1 MDGATSLGRKGTAS
15 ILAAIKAKGGRP
27 AIIKD
32 LLGINNHAQI
42 RNGLRAMEEDG
53 LIELSVGLA
62 EHKTIQIR
70 LTPLGEEAANALELM
85 ERFIYGGPTEDSCL
99 DMRYCSTLLLRIK
112 ALGHATQNE
121 VLAAVPSYKT
131 VVKTLAALD
140 EGGLVAIERNPD
152 NGRLTI
158 TLTTLGETC
167 AGIYTMLEDKI
178 KAGRKADARG
188 RRKGFQY
195 LL

>member
-85 ERFIYGGPTEDSCL
+85 ERFIYG
-99 DMRYCSTLLLRIK
+99 
-112 ALGHATQNE
+112 
-121 VLAAVPSYKT
+121 VLTT
-131 VVKTLAALD
+131 VM
-140 EGGLVAIERNPD
+140 NPVD
-152 NGRLTI
+152 WYETMLPHTMMKFERLTV
-158 TLTTLGETC
+158 
-167 AGIYTMLEDKI
+167 
-178 KAGRKADARG
+178 RKW
-188 RRKGFQY
+188 QQQ
-195 LL
+195 